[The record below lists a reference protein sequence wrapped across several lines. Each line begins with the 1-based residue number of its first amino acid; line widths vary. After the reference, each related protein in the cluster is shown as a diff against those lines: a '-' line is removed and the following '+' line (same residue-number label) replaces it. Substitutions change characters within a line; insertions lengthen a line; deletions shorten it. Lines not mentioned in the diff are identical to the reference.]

1 MCQMFFKPSA
11 LAVDNGLFD
20 SLWSANPDG
29 FGAYSFADKSVFKT
43 LDYNAAKKYI
53 ADNAQND
60 LFCHFRYATGGQISL
75 DNVHPFDTGR
85 YIIFHNGI
93 LSGIKPTAVKSDT
106 AILADTLKNAPLSA
120 IKKALSAQYSSRFYI
135 VDKKANNG
143 FSIDTGAK
151 WYACK
156 DTGILFSNSYAFCWD
171 ILDNYLSDNSL
182 ENEGNYY
189 GPDDLEALLKRNASK
204 SELVDFIGKNPD
216 SAAVLLREYF
226 AAFWG
231 V

>member
-1 MCQMFFKPSA
+1 MCQMFFKPAGMVVS
-11 LAVDNGLFD
+11 DDLFD
-20 SLWSANPDG
+20 SVWYANHDG
-29 FGAYSFADKSVFKT
+29 FGAYNFADKTVFKT

-60 LFCHFRYATGGQISL
+60 LFCHFRYATGGSVSL
-75 DNVHPFDTGR
+75 ENIHPFDTGN

-93 LSGIKPTAVKSDT
+93 LSGIKPTRMKSDT
-106 AILADTLKNAPLSA
+106 AVLAKKLKGAPLSA
-120 IKKALSAQYSSRFYI
+120 IKQALSAQYSSRFYI
-135 VDKKANNG
+135 VDKTANNG
-143 FSIDTGAK
+143 FPIDTGAK
-151 WYACK
+151 WYQCK
-156 DTGILFSNSYAFCWD
+156 ESGILFSNSYAFCWD
-171 ILDNYLSDNSL
+171 ILDNYLTDNSPTI
-182 ENEGNYY
+182 ESNYY

-204 SELVDFIGKNPD
+204 SELVGFIGKNPD

>member
-1 MCQMFFKPSA
+1 MCQMFFKQA
-11 LAVDNGLFD
+11 GMVVTDNLFD
-20 SLWSANPDG
+20 SVWYANSDG
-29 FGAYSFADKSVFKT
+29 FGAYNFADKTVFKT
-43 LDYNAAKKYI
+43 LDYAEARQYL

-60 LFCHFRYATGGQISL
+60 LFCHFRYATGGSVSL

-93 LSGIKPTAVKSDT
+93 LSGIKPTRIKSDT
-106 AILADTLKNAPLSA
+106 AVLADTLKGAPLSA
-120 IKKALSAQYSSRFYI
+120 IKQALSTQYSSRFYI
-135 VDKKANNG
+135 VDKKHNNG

-151 WYACK
+151 WYQCN
-156 DTGILFSNSYAFCWD
+156 DSGILFSNSYAFCWD
-171 ILDNYLSDNSL
+171 ILDNYLTDNSSTI
-182 ENEGNYY
+182 ESIYY
-189 GPDDLEALLKRNASK
+189 GPDDLESLLKRNASK
-204 SELVDFIGKNPD
+204 AELVDFIQKNPD

>member
-1 MCQMFFKPSA
+1 MCQMFFKHA
-11 LAVDNGLFD
+11 ELAIDDVLFD
-20 SLWSANPDG
+20 SIWSANPDG
-29 FGAYSFADKSVFKT
+29 FGAYSFADKTVFKT
-43 LDYNAAKKYI
+43 LDYNAAKQYL

-60 LFCHFRYATGGQISL
+60 LFCHFRFATGGGVSL

-85 YIIFHNGI
+85 YIIFHNGV
-93 LSGIKPTAVKSDT
+93 LSGIKPTAIKSDT
-106 AILADTLKNAPLSA
+106 AVLADILNGAQLSA
-120 IKKALSAQYSSRFYI
+120 IKKELSTQYSSRFYI

-151 WYACK
+151 WYQCK
-156 DTGILFSNSYAFCWD
+156 ESGILFSNSYAFCWD
-171 ILDNYLSDNSL
+171 ISDNYLTDNSPTI
-182 ENEGNYY
+182 EVHYY
-189 GPDDLEALLKRNASK
+189 GPDDLEHLLKRNASK
-204 SELVDFIGKNPD
+204 AEIMDFINKNPD

>member
-1 MCQMFFKPSA
+1 MCQMFFKPA
-11 LAVDNGLFD
+11 GLVVTDNLFD
-20 SLWSANPDG
+20 SVWFANSDG

-43 LDYNAAKKYI
+43 LDYNAAKQYL
-53 ADNAQND
+53 ADNAQNN
-60 LFCHFRYATGGQISL
+60 LFCHFRYATGGSVSL
-75 DNVHPFDTGR
+75 DNIHPFDTGR

-93 LSGIKPTAVKSDT
+93 LSGIKPTRIKSDT
-106 AILADTLKNAPLSA
+106 AVLADTLKGAPLSA
-120 IKKALSAQYSSRFYI
+120 IKKELSAQYSSRFYI
-135 VDKKANNG
+135 VDKKANKG

-151 WYACK
+151 WYQCN

-171 ILDNYLSDNSL
+171 ILDNYLTDSPTIES
-182 ENEGNYY
+182 NYY
-189 GPDDLEALLKRNASK
+189 GPDDLESLLKHNASK
-204 SELVDFIGKNPD
+204 IELVDFISKNPD

>member
-1 MCQMFFKPSA
+1 MCQMFFKPA
-11 LAVDNGLFD
+11 GLVVTDDLFD
-20 SLWSANPDG
+20 SVWYANSDG

-43 LDYNAAKKYI
+43 LDYNAAKQYL

-60 LFCHFRYATGGQISL
+60 LFCHFRYATGGSVSL

-93 LSGIKPTAVKSDT
+93 LSGIKPTRIKSDT
-106 AILADTLKNAPLSA
+106 AVLADMLKGAPLSA
-120 IKKALSAQYSSRFYI
+120 IKQALSEQYSSRFYI
-135 VDKKANNG
+135 VDKKTNNG
-143 FSIDTGAK
+143 FSVDTGAK
-151 WYACK
+151 WYQCN

-171 ILDNYLSDNSL
+171 ILDNYLTDNSL
-182 ENEGNYY
+182 TNESNYY
-189 GPDDLEALLKRNASK
+189 GPDDLEYLLKRNASK
-204 SELVDFIGKNPD
+204 TELADFISKNPD

>member
-1 MCQMFFKPSA
+1 MCQMFFKPAGMVVS
-11 LAVDNGLFD
+11 DDLFD
-20 SLWSANPDG
+20 SVWYANSDG

-43 LDYNAAKKYI
+43 LDYSAAKQYI

-60 LFCHFRYATGGQISL
+60 LFCHFRYATGGSVSL

-93 LSGIKPTAVKSDT
+93 LSDIKPTRIKSDT
-106 AILADTLKNAPLSA
+106 AVLADTLKGAPLSA
-120 IKKALSAQYSSRFYI
+120 IKKELLTQYSSRFYI

-143 FSIDTGAK
+143 FSVDTGAK
-151 WYACK
+151 WYQCN
-156 DTGILFSNSYAFCWD
+156 DSGILFSNSYAFCWG
-171 ILDNYLSDNSL
+171 ISDNYLTDNSL
-182 ENEGNYY
+182 TNESNYY
-189 GPDDLEALLKRNASK
+189 GPDDLEYLLKRNASK
-204 SELVDFIGKNPD
+204 TEIVDFISKNPD
-216 SAAVLLREYF
+216 TAAVLLREYF

>member
-1 MCQMFFKPSA
+1 MCQMFFKPA
-11 LAVDNGLFD
+11 GLVVTDDLFD
-20 SLWSANPDG
+20 SVWYANSDG

-43 LDYNAAKKYI
+43 LDYNAAKQYL

-60 LFCHFRYATGGQISL
+60 LFCHFRYATGGSVSL

-93 LSGIKPTAVKSDT
+93 LSGIKPTRIKSDT
-106 AILADTLKNAPLSA
+106 AVLADMLKGAPLSA
-120 IKKALSAQYSSRFYI
+120 IKQALSEQYSSRFYI
-135 VDKKANNG
+135 VDKKTNNG
-143 FSIDTGAK
+143 FSVDTGAK
-151 WYACK
+151 WYQCN

-171 ILDNYLSDNSL
+171 ILDNYLTDNSL
-182 ENEGNYY
+182 TNESNYY
-189 GPDDLEALLKRNASK
+189 GPDDLEYLLKRNASK
-204 SELVDFIGKNPD
+204 IELVDFISKNPD

>member
-1 MCQMFFKPSA
+1 MCQMFFKPA
-11 LAVDNGLFD
+11 GMVITDNLFD
-20 SLWSANPDG
+20 SVWHANSDG
-29 FGAYSFADKSVFKT
+29 FGAYRFADKTVFKT
-43 LDYNAAKKYI
+43 LDYAEAKQYL

-75 DNVHPFDTGR
+75 ENIHPFDTGR
-85 YIIFHNGI
+85 YIIFHNGV

-106 AILADTLKNAPLSA
+106 AVLADMLKGSSLSEV
-120 IKKALSAQYSSRFYI
+120 KKELLAQYSSRFYI

-143 FSIDTGAK
+143 FSVDTGAK
-151 WYACK
+151 WYQCK
-156 DTGILFSNSYAFCWD
+156 ESGILFANSYAFCWD

-182 ENEGNYY
+182 TNKSNYY

-204 SELVDFIGKNPD
+204 SELLDFISKNPD

>member
-1 MCQMFFKPSA
+1 MCQMFFKQA
-11 LAVDNGLFD
+11 GMVVTDNLFD
-20 SLWSANPDG
+20 SIWAANSDG
-29 FGAYSFADKSVFKT
+29 FGAYNFADKTVFKT

-75 DNVHPFDTGR
+75 ENIHPFDTGH
-85 YIIFHNGI
+85 YIVFHNGV

-106 AILADTLKNAPLSA
+106 AVLSEQLNGASLSA
-120 IKKALSAQYSSRFYI
+120 IKQALSAQYSSRFYI
-135 VDKKANNG
+135 VDKKANKG

-151 WYACK
+151 WYQCK
-156 DTGILFSNSYAFCWD
+156 ESGILFSNSYAFCWD

-182 ENEGNYY
+182 TNEGNYY
-189 GPDDLEALLKRNASK
+189 GPDDLESLLKHNSSK
-204 SELVDFIGKNPD
+204 SELVDFISKNPD

>member
-1 MCQMFFKPSA
+1 MCQMFFKPA
-11 LAVDNGLFD
+11 GLVVNDNLFD
-20 SLWSANPDG
+20 SVWHANSDG

-43 LDYNAAKKYI
+43 LDYNVAKQYL

-60 LFCHFRYATGGQISL
+60 LFCHFRYATGGAVSL

-85 YIIFHNGI
+85 YIIFHNGV

-106 AILADTLKNAPLSA
+106 AVLADTLNGAPLST
-120 IKKALSAQYSSRFYI
+120 IKQALSAQYSSRFYI
-135 VDKKANNG
+135 VDKKHNKG

-151 WYACK
+151 WYQCN

-171 ILDNYLSDNSL
+171 ILDNYLTDNSL
-182 ENEGNYY
+182 TNESNYY

-204 SELVDFIGKNPD
+204 TELVDFISKNPD
-216 SAAVLLREYF
+216 AAAVLLREYF

>member
-1 MCQMFFKPSA
+1 MCQMFFKPAGMVVS
-11 LAVDNGLFD
+11 DNLFN
-20 SLWSANPDG
+20 SVWYANSDG
-29 FGAYSFADKSVFKT
+29 FGAYSFADKTVFKT

-60 LFCHFRYATGGQISL
+60 LFCHFRYATGGGVSL
-75 DNVHPFDTGR
+75 ENIHPFDTGN
-85 YIIFHNGI
+85 YIVFHNGV
-93 LSGIKPTAVKSDT
+93 LSGIKPTRIKSDT
-106 AILADTLKNAPLSA
+106 AVLADMLKGAPLSA
-120 IKKALSAQYSSRFYI
+120 INQALTAQYSSRFYI
-135 VDKKANNG
+135 VDKKANKG

-151 WYACK
+151 WYQCK
-156 DTGILFSNSYAFCWD
+156 ESGILFANSYAFCWD

-182 ENEGNYY
+182 TAESNYY
-189 GPDDLEALLKRNASK
+189 GPDDLESLLKHNASK
-204 SELVDFIGKNPD
+204 IELVDFISKNPD

>member
-1 MCQMFFKPSA
+1 MCQMFFKQAGMVVTDS
-11 LAVDNGLFD
+11 LFD
-20 SLWSANPDG
+20 SVWYANSDG

-43 LDYNAAKKYI
+43 LDYNAAKQYI
-53 ADNAQND
+53 ADNAQNN
-60 LFCHFRYATGGQISL
+60 LFCHFRYATGGGVSL

-93 LSGIKPTAVKSDT
+93 LSGIKPTRIKSDT
-106 AILADTLKNAPLSA
+106 AVLADTLKGAPLSA
-120 IKKALSAQYSSRFYI
+120 IKQELSAQYSSRFYI
-135 VDKKANNG
+135 VDKKHNKG

-171 ILDNYLSDNSL
+171 VLDNYLTDNSQTI
-182 ENEGNYY
+182 EGSYY
-189 GPDDLEALLKRNASK
+189 GPDDLESLLKHNASK
-204 SELVDFIGKNPD
+204 IELVDFIIKNPD

>member
-1 MCQMFFKPSA
+1 MCQMFFKPAS
-11 LAVDNGLFD
+11 LVISD
-20 SLWSANPDG
+20 SLFESVWYANSDG
-29 FGAYSFADKSVFKT
+29 FGAYNFADKTVFKT
-43 LDYNAAKKYI
+43 LDYNAAKQYI

-60 LFCHFRYATGGQISL
+60 LFCHFRYATGGSVSL

-93 LSGIKPTAVKSDT
+93 LSGIKPTTIKSDT
-106 AILADTLKNAPLSA
+106 AVLADTLKGAPLSA
-120 IKKALSAQYSSRFYI
+120 IKQALSAQYSSRFYI
-135 VDKKANNG
+135 VDKKHNNG
-143 FSIDTGAK
+143 FPIDTGAK
-151 WYACK
+151 WYQCK

-171 ILDNYLSDNSL
+171 ILDNYLADNTPTIES
-182 ENEGNYY
+182 NYY

-204 SELVDFIGKNPD
+204 IELVDFIGKNPD

>member
-1 MCQMFFKPSA
+1 MCQMFFKQA
-11 LAVDNGLFD
+11 GMVVTDNLFD
-20 SLWSANPDG
+20 SVWYANSDG
-29 FGAYSFADKSVFKT
+29 FGAYSFADKAVFKT
-43 LDYNAAKKYI
+43 LDYNAAKQYL

-60 LFCHFRYATGGQISL
+60 LFCHFRYATGGSVSL

-93 LSGIKPTAVKSDT
+93 LSGIRPTRIKSDT
-106 AILADTLKNAPLSA
+106 SVLADMLKGAPLSA
-120 IKKALSAQYSSRFYI
+120 IRQELSAQYSSRFYI
-135 VDKKANNG
+135 VDKKHNKG

-171 ILDNYLSDNSL
+171 ILDNYLTDNSPTI
-182 ENEGNYY
+182 ESNYY
-189 GPDDLEALLKRNASK
+189 GPDDLESLLKHNASK
-204 SELVDFIGKNPD
+204 IELVDFISKNPD

>member
-1 MCQMFFKPSA
+1 MCQMFFKQAGVVVS
-11 LAVDNGLFD
+11 DSLFD
-20 SLWSANPDG
+20 SLWAANPDG
-29 FGAYSFADKSVFKT
+29 FGAYSFVAKTVFKT
-43 LDYNAAKKYI
+43 LDYNAAKQYL

-93 LSGIKPTAVKSDT
+93 LAGIKPTAVKSDT
-106 AILADTLKNAPLSA
+106 AVLADTLKGEPLST
-120 IKKALSAQYSSRFYI
+120 IKKELSAQYSSRFYV

-143 FSIDTGAK
+143 FSVDTGAK
-151 WYACK
+151 WYQCK
-156 DTGILFSNSYAFCWD
+156 DTGILFSNSYAFCWGV
-171 ILDNYLSDNSL
+171 LDNYLSDNSPT
-182 ENEGNYY
+182 NESNYY

-204 SELVDFIGKNPD
+204 TELVGFISKNPD
-216 SAAVLLREYF
+216 VAAVLLREYF